1 MIDCALPY
9 NGWNNFWCYILLFID
24 IKEIV
29 TDYLHLKNFLL
40 GPTCAMIIIFL
51 LVNMITSQE
60 TSTKFLCRTLMS
72 TLQYSIG
79 EFLYFNLKYNVITNS
94 ILSTFGKLLVLG
106 IITIINREQRTL
118 FETLLLLQRSD
129 ITDIFVLSLNNIL
142 HSVHITSNMFSGVCY
157 SSCELFVEIS
167 RDCFVV

>member
-1 MIDCALPY
+1 MIDCAVPY
-9 NGWNNFWCYILLFID
+9 NGWNIFWCYILLFID

-106 IITIINREQRTL
+106 IITIINRE
-118 FETLLLLQRSD
+118 
-129 ITDIFVLSLNNIL
+129 
-142 HSVHITSNMFSGVCY
+142 
-157 SSCELFVEIS
+157 
-167 RDCFVV
+167 

>member
-1 MIDCALPY
+1 MIDCAVFY
-9 NGWNNFWCYILLFID
+9 NSQNVLWCYILLFID

-72 TLQYSIG
+72 TLQYKIG
-79 EFLYFNLKYNVITNS
+79 EFLYSNLKYIVVSNS
-94 ILSTFGKLLVLG
+94 IL
-106 IITIINREQRTL
+106 
-118 FETLLLLQRSD
+118 
-129 ITDIFVLSLNNIL
+129 
-142 HSVHITSNMFSGVCY
+142 
-157 SSCELFVEIS
+157 
-167 RDCFVV
+167 

>member
-1 MIDCALPY
+1 MPGQKTMLFPVGERLGRSHTMIDCAVSY
-9 NGWNNFWCYILLFID
+9 NAWNVLWCYILLFID

-29 TDYLHLKNFLL
+29 TDYLYLKNVLL
-40 GPTCAMIIIFL
+40 GPTCAMIIVFL

-94 ILSTFGKLLVLG
+94 ILSTFGKLL
-106 IITIINREQRTL
+106 ITGLIVIINGE
-118 FETLLLLQRSD
+118 
-129 ITDIFVLSLNNIL
+129 
-142 HSVHITSNMFSGVCY
+142 
-157 SSCELFVEIS
+157 
-167 RDCFVV
+167 